1 MNHLT
6 SFKHFSFYPP
16 DDFRRFIR
24 STPNTSS
31 LNRLTEMTDVLH
43 SLHMPADVC
52 GQWEAV
58 LLYVHWLLLSPS
70 EFFACQIPVA
80 FAHKPA
86 AIIIR

>member
-1 MNHLT
+1 M
-6 SFKHFSFYPP
+6 HFSFYTP
-16 DDFRRFIR
+16 DNFRRFIR

-31 LNRLTEMTDVLH
+31 LNRLIEMTDV
-43 SLHMPADVC
+43 LHMPADVC